1 MKFHDIPTV
10 YDAGDDV
17 EVLFSFPPPGLA
29 TVYKPILA
37 GLAAPD
43 IGTIAIYEADS
54 SLNTFRPILWRSD
67 RKALKVDDKWK
78 VKFNGNEFTV

>member
-17 EVLFSFPPPGLA
+17 EVLYSFPPGLA
-29 TVYKPILA
+29 DPL
-37 GLAAPD
+37 LLD
-43 IGTIAIYEADS
+43 CCSIAIYEADS
-54 SLNTFRPILWRSD
+54 SLSSFRPILWRSE

-78 VKFNGNEFTV
+78 VKFNGNEFTVK